1 MQRDLEYM
9 IDLLRGFEESDSCY
23 LPFPET
29 LDMDHKELHHLQLP
43 CDEKMIHQVSDHSY
57 RITKWGH
64 DFLDLTKKDR
74 LQRIRDELK
83 EEYGNTPLEMVV
95 SMGRKLLEQ
104 KLGIQGMSRK

>member
-9 IDLLRGFEESDSCY
+9 IGLLRRFEESDSYC
-23 LPFPET
+23 LPFPKT
-29 LDMDHKELHHLQLP
+29 FDMDQQEMHHLQLL
-43 CDEKMIHQVSDHSY
+43 CDEQMIQQVSDDSC